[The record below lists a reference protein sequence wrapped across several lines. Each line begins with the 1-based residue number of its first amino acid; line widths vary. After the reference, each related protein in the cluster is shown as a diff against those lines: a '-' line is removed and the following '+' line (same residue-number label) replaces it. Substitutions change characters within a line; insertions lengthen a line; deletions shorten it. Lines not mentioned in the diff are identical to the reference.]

1 MAEYDLYK
9 LAALDET
16 VSHFFF
22 PALALHQRR
31 YFSSVADDDGDE
43 ESGEAS
49 EYTTA
54 EDLEPI
60 RIPDTIL
67 YSYSK
72 PILWFYYD
80 EATKRIARRPS
91 KMLNTASIME
101 HFTETSKSKIGVRAW
116 FVYPQEPELI
126 LPQTSDFLVDVV
138 SQEAIGR
145 TGVLRFLQ
153 SPKGKGILQH
163 YVDNKTESDGS
174 MKNVYIR
181 CDYSPSHFSTDL
193 LVSNKALNTPAALTA
208 GKSGGNASSSA
219 GHHGG
224 GGGRAAGVSLALRFS
239 PYASQY
245 DRRPLVSSVMT
256 TRLRNVCVSIAHRL
270 KRLLSYTVASMH
282 VVCRMDAD
290 DQLYILWCGSVRL
303 HCKRYAHLSFRL
315 SPQGTVH
322 EPYNLTERARE
333 VAEHQQQQQAAANN
347 RQQQHIADGAGSSA
361 VNAHAPSKKN
371 DNDDDNEDDV
381 SRDEEAASL
390 IVMQLLSNLAP
401 KPKSSM
407 SQKSGVAVSTNA
419 SGRASRE
426 GERRSPRARRGNS
439 RDGGGVA
446 AAFEGA
452 ATSGS
457 VVSSSQRTH
466 QQPLLS
472 GDSNSNKTSDEDD
485 MIPCCICKDVCQ
497 RGALVKVH
505 LQWVLFCLSL
515 MDRAAAAQAAWNGVN
530 DVPPSVALA
539 CPNLSRAQFDRL
551 VQLDKQR
558 TWLRTYVGIC
568 VMCVSDCNKANER
581 MCEQRMTAPSWIG
594 VDKNYVPPSVAALER
609 ERRMSRAHPLPP
621 LVATPVPSAGHS
633 STTQP
638 QPRLQRKASQAVKL
652 AEMLTYFHHT
662 HAEETANDTENMSR
676 LKALVSTS
684 ATASAALEMSHQRD
698 SNNPRKMS
706 EGTSRTR
713 KSITAI
719 SDLQQRRGG
728 FQLRASVS
736 QWLSHP
742 AISFVGSTRE
752 FPDAADLYKSE
763 DGVWQRCGF
772 GRPLIDARYVPP
784 VPHVYSVC
792 FLDLE
797 STKRQ
802 FLGLVDSLSNT
813 SDDERS
819 EALQSRFRA
828 VAAVASAST
837 DCPDV
842 PCHTPV

>member
-31 YFSSVADDDGDE
+31 YFSSSVADDDDGDE
-43 ESGEAS
+43 EGDEGN

-138 SQEAIGR
+138 SQDAIGR

-193 LVSNKALNTPAALTA
+193 LVSSKALNTPAALTA
-208 GKSGGNASSSA
+208 GNPVSSSSA

-239 PYASQY
+239 PYASHY

-282 VVCRMDAD
+282 VVCRMDAE
-290 DQLYILWCGSVRL
+290 DQLYVLWCGSVRL

-315 SPQGTVH
+315 TPQGTVH
-322 EPYNLTERARE
+322 EPYNLAERARE
-333 VAEHQQQQQAAANN
+333 VAEHQQQHHNN
-347 RQQQHIADGAGSSA
+347 RMQHGAEGTSSNSA
-361 VNAHAPSKKN
+361 VTPQSAN
-371 DNDDDNEDDV
+371 NDDDDA
-381 SRDEEAASL
+381 SHDEEAASL

-401 KPKSSM
+401 K
-407 SQKSGVAVSTNA
+407 QKKMQPRAAASTNG
-419 SGRASRE
+419 SGRVSRE
-426 GERRSPRARRGNS
+426 GRSPRANRGS
-439 RDGGGVA
+439 GVGSG
-446 AAFEGA
+446 FEGTA
-452 ATSGS
+452 NGS
-457 VVSSSQRTH
+457 LVSSSSQKH
-466 QQPLLS
+466 PVL
-472 GDSNSNKTSDEDD
+472 GGSDATKADDDDD
-485 MIPCCICKDVCQ
+485 MIPCCICRDECQ

-515 MDRAAAAQAAWNGVN
+515 MDRAAAAQAVWNGTN

-539 CPNLSRAQFDRL
+539 CPNLSKAQFDRL
-551 VQLDKQR
+551 VHLDTQR
-558 TWLRTYVGIC
+558 SWLRTYVGIC

-594 VDKNYVPPSVAALER
+594 VDRNYVPPSVAAQER
-609 ERRMSRAHPLPP
+609 ERRMARGRLPV
-621 LVATPVPSAGHS
+621 VAASIAQAPAPALTNRFH
-633 STTQP
+633 
-638 QPRLQRKASQAVKL
+638 RKASHAVKL

-662 HAEETANDTENMSR
+662 HAEEAANDTENMSR
-676 LKALVSTS
+676 LKALVSSS
-684 ATASAALEMSHQRD
+684 ATATAASTAGVAATALEMKNRRD
-698 SNNPRKMS
+698 SDARKKSEAAAQHMS
-706 EGTSRTR
+706 RAR

-728 FQLRASVS
+728 FQLRTSVS

-742 AISFVGSTRE
+742 AICFVGSTRE
-752 FPDAADLYKSE
+752 FSDAADLYKS
-763 DGVWQRCGF
+763 DGGVWQRCGF
-772 GRPLIDARYVPP
+772 GRPLVDVRYVPP

-792 FLDLE
+792 FLELDGA
-797 STKRQ
+797 KRQ
-802 FLGLVDSLSNT
+802 FQGLVDSLSNI
-813 SDDERS
+813 SDDERA
-819 EALQSRFRA
+819 EALQARFRA